1 MELLRLKEAMS
12 NAPHAQQL
20 AAQFAADAEEIGYLL
35 HNFNTA
41 CSYVYQ
47 AQNLT
52 VQPKNADFEN
62 VCLQFS
68 SLLEELAG
76 MHRAHAE
83 ELRTTLFMP
92 PHKLP
97 SQPGLQL
104 HDSSGSI
111 LFSDLPATHR
121 NVESCGREVHAS
133 LAKYMKLTRR
143 CSPKEH
149 DDAVIELSQHRRMF
163 QKAAVIYHARLN
175 AAHFE
180 REMVPLNAFFG
191 FLTTLRNHSKKI
203 NEVAEQTSLTDF
215 SEVIKSQFDCR
226 QVQSTQATEEFLN
239 TLTNIQS
246 LPLALFAPEPLF
258 AKTDKS
264 YLRSPDTSLFSK
276 SGYLY
281 MRVKKTFG
289 FDWNEVYCFTQGGN
303 LLCQQKGDGWSKID
317 WTVTTVSSGPGMQTG
332 HASCESECSF
342 CFLSLLRLDPLQPV
356 PLLPNNLTSSVHPLG
371 VNRRLGAGVLVNLN
385 GKGVFAEPVDI
396 DDRRYT
402 FQIVSAAEKR
412 SVILQA
418 ENSTDRDEWIQ
429 TISNVILNTS
439 SWARTGQPPPDLKF
453 KKERPF
459 SPRLVES
466 GDSSWL
472 RFVRSCQRSV
482 LGSNDFRDLQQC
494 PVAPPPQGAKSV
506 GYFYKLNHV
515 AASICQVLGY
525 GALVASS
532 ATSRHSSRVRCSPL
546 SARGIV
552 KVLHGSK
559 RRSLHLS
566 RRVEAHPASLCHRIR
581 AAPMLPPCCRASS
594 THACVV
600 SLDGQPRKRGHAE
613 STQTTQGG
621 PASVLPGHP
630 QPFVLVPKLQFM
642 GSPEP
647 EDADEE
653 GSLQQALRASLSCSD
668 WIAQSPPYHS
678 ELIATGAQSA
688 PSKVE
693 FEVPVTFIGCM
704 PLPEFLDVLFLFQSV
719 QRSHCFSRLL
729 QRIDD
734 ASPSLL
740 EAMKAIAALG

>member
-1 MELLRLKEAMS
+1 
-12 NAPHAQQL
+12 
-20 AAQFAADAEEIGYLL
+20 
-35 HNFNTA
+35 
-41 CSYVYQ
+41 
-47 AQNLT
+47 
-52 VQPKNADFEN
+52 
-62 VCLQFS
+62 
-68 SLLEELAG
+68 

-303 LLCQQKGDGWSKID
+303 LLCQQKGD
-317 WTVTTVSSGPGMQTG
+317 
-332 HASCESECSF
+332 
-342 CFLSLLRLDPLQPV
+342 
-356 PLLPNNLTSSVHPLG
+356 
-371 VNRRLGAGVLVNLN
+371 LGAGVLVNLN

-453 KKERPF
+453 KKE
-459 SPRLVES
+459 
-466 GDSSWL
+466 
-472 RFVRSCQRSV
+472 
-482 LGSNDFRDLQQC
+482 
-494 PVAPPPQGAKSV
+494 
-506 GYFYKLNHV
+506 
-515 AASICQVLGY
+515 
-525 GALVASS
+525 
-532 ATSRHSSRVRCSPL
+532 
-546 SARGIV
+546 
-552 KVLHGSK
+552 
-559 RRSLHLS
+559 
-566 RRVEAHPASLCHRIR
+566 
-581 AAPMLPPCCRASS
+581 
-594 THACVV
+594 
-600 SLDGQPRKRGHAE
+600 
-613 STQTTQGG
+613 
-621 PASVLPGHP
+621 P

-704 PLPEFLDVLFLFQSV
+704 PLPEFL
-719 QRSHCFSRLL
+719 
-729 QRIDD
+729 
-734 ASPSLL
+734 
-740 EAMKAIAALG
+740 G